1 MASWTPIPFVIP
13 GPFPF
18 SPYPHPLS
26 VASNTDAFDTGIDAR
41 DAGQCIVCRS
51 SLNVEH
57 TLIVEKGDWHKWGRL
72 KYLGFIPQNA
82 KGITHE
88 ARNGVSFCLQH
99 RTAFDK
105 FKFYIRWVPRVRY
118 SPRLVPCYTYIH
130 GLFQIQAFLFI
141 NHSRKPALEEY
152 HGHRVNLDPDNT
164 RVPFAGAF
172 ISQESMVRASHLKLD
187 RAIPL
192 PPDSLSGEVGYVS
205 PGEWIGDPDYNGEV
219 SAAIS
224 HPSSIRDGEWTGD
237 YGGEVSAAIPYPPS
251 GEYWG
256 WTGDYGGE
264 VSAAIPHPPS
274 SGYWQWTADYGGLV
288 SPAIPHLPSSEH
300 FYGYGKWTGNYGSE
314 VAADPR
320 CRHQRSSGQSVAQTS
335 APPSHSFLFDPS
347 HIFRSPGAME
357 AFRQQLPQQPSW
369 RASVLEGGGWDGS
382 AAENTQR
389 YLDLMHMELPSE
401 STTAANPW
409 P

>member
-41 DAGQCIVCRS
+41 DAGQCIVCGS

-99 RTAFDK
+99 RTAFEK
-105 FKFYIRWVPRVRY
+105 FKFYIRWVPR
-118 SPRLVPCYTYIH
+118 
-130 GLFQIQAFLFI
+130 IQAFLFI
-141 NHSRKPALEEY
+141 NHSRKPDLEEY
-152 HGHRVNLDPDNT
+152 HGHRVNLDPANT

-172 ISQESMVRASHLKLD
+172 ISQENMVRASHWWKLD
-187 RAIPL
+187 RAITLPL
-192 PPDSLSGEVGYVS
+192 GSLSGEVGYAS
-205 PGEWIGDPDYNGEV
+205 PGEWIGDPDCSGEV

-224 HPSSIRDGEWTGD
+224 HPSSSRDGEWTGD
-237 YGGEVSAAIPYPPS
+237 YGGEVSAAILHSPS
-251 GEYWG
+251 SEYWR
-256 WTGDYGGE
+256 WTRDYGGE

-300 FYGYGKWTGNYGSE
+300 SYGYGNYGSE

-320 CRHQRSSGQSVAQTS
+320 RRHQPSSGQSITQTS

-357 AFRQQLPQQPSW
+357 TFRQQLPQQPSW